1 LEPAT
6 IFRNLRRRRRWIA
19 VGVAAAGLAALTSVV
34 SLSLFPPSIHKK
46 PLAFSTARV
55 QMLVDTSASSFLD
68 TQADIWVLN
77 ERTPIIG
84 LMLSS
89 PAALDYIGHAA
100 GIPGNKIAAEAP
112 LANNLQRSQV
122 EPTADKRA
130 IQIVGERD
138 LYRLEFD
145 QSSTLPII
153 GVRAQAPTARA
164 AATLANA
171 VPRGFD
177 AYLHDLSHTPPSSHE
192 VGVRALTT
200 AVGSPVSS
208 RADLEVGM
216 FVFVVVFVFWCGLVL
231 IASSLLDALRIA
243 RGGQTAAGNSPV
255 SPAGPFLTGS

>member
-1 LEPAT
+1 
-6 IFRNLRRRRRWIA
+6 
-19 VGVAAAGLAALTSVV
+19 
-34 SLSLFPPSIHKK
+34 
-46 PLAFSTARV
+46 
-55 QMLVDTSASSFLD
+55 MLVDTSASSLVD
-68 TQADIWVLN
+68 TQTDIWVLN

-84 LMLSS
+84 LMMSS
-89 PAALDYIGHAA
+89 PAALDYIGRAA

-130 IQIVGERD
+130 TQIVGERD

-153 GVRAQAPTARA
+153 DVLVQAPTARTA
-164 AATLANA
+164 AALANA

-177 AYLHDLSHTPPSSHE
+177 AYLRDLSHAPPSSHE

-208 RADLEVGM
+208 RADLQVGLL
-216 FVFVVVFVFWCGLVL
+216 VFVVVFVLWCGLVL
-231 IASSLLDALRIA
+231 IASSLLDAFAVA
-243 RGGQTAAGNSPV
+243 RGGENASGSSRV
-255 SPAGPFLTGS
+255 SPAGPFPTGP